1 MTVENL
7 FFDKVYMRF
16 FINKCFNKV
25 SQIALFVLMCMG
37 ASVHAENYYVNNAGN
52 DSNSGLSPATA
63 WKTLARVNKGT
74 FKAGASILLA
84 GGQTFTGNI
93 FLYSLKGTAAA
104 PITISS
110 QAGGIAT
117 IVSNAATAILIG
129 DSSGV
134 VISNLKLV
142 GSGASSSTSM
152 GIYLYNNQPA
162 GVSQSYQRMS
172 GLEISGFQS
181 GIKVYGGD
189 GGYDD
194 VQITG
199 SKLYDLKQH
208 GIFVLGS
215 AKPTLWNNRNVVIS
229 DNRVWNVYGDPA
241 HAGVTGNGILLAQTD
256 RAVMARNVVH
266 DCGSMGKANV
276 GLWTYQS
283 NRVRIHHNEV
293 YNQKTTT
300 TDGDGLDLDGGV
312 TNSVVEYNYTH
323 DNGGAGILVWQ
334 YAGAGLH
341 DNNTVRY
348 NVSVNDGRDGQAYGA
363 IAIGG
368 EGLSNLFV
376 YNNLLIANPTKAQT
390 MPALSIWNDK
400 KLIKNVLFANN
411 IFYSTG
417 GNSLS
422 VSASGLDDTFRFVG
436 NNYYDT
442 ANTFSLW
449 SNGIHHTSLSTW
461 RSGARQEILA
471 GADVGLQ
478 VDPMLVSAANAGVV
492 GDPAKLKRLIGYKLK
507 SGSPMLAAG
516 INLAKQFQ
524 IDMGSE
530 DFFGNPAND
539 ETVRDIGVYQ
549 ATTSSAIQVAV
560 PLSLMV
566 NGGAEAGM
574 IGWASSQAASVED
587 ATHAHS
593 GSRLFKLAPVA
604 AGGDALMYQAVQGL
618 GAGKYQA
625 SAWHSGAGATSIN
638 GWAIYDLAWKPL
650 AANWSLPANTL
661 VAQKSVLNFNLSG
674 VGSQTGVFVY
684 YKFRALAAGAYG
696 WVDDFFVIKK

>member
-1 MTVENL
+1 MAMSL
-7 FFDKVYMRF
+7 
-16 FINKCFNKV
+16 
-25 SQIALFVLMCMG
+25 
-37 ASVHAENYYVNNAGN
+37 HAETYYVDNAGN
-52 DSNSGLSPATA
+52 DNNSGLSPATA

-74 FKAGASILLA
+74 FGAGANILLA
-84 GGQTFTGNI
+84 AGQTFTGNI

-117 IVSNAATAILIG
+117 IISSAATAILIG

-152 GIYLYNNQPA
+152 GIFLYNNQPS

-229 DNRVWNVYGDPA
+229 DNMVWNVYGDPA
-241 HAGVTGNGILLAQTD
+241 NAGVTGNGILVAQTD
-256 RAVMARNVVH
+256 SAVMARNVVH
-266 DCGSMGKANV
+266 DCGSMGKGNV

-348 NVSVNDGRDGQAYGA
+348 NVSVNDGRDGHSYGA
-363 IAIGG
+363 VAIGG

-376 YNNLLIANPTKAQT
+376 YNNLLIANPTKAQP

-400 KLIKNVLFANN
+400 KLIKNVLLANN

-417 GNSLS
+417 GNSFS
-422 VSASGLDDTFRFVG
+422 VSASGLDETFRFVG
-436 NNYYDT
+436 NDYYDT
-442 ANTFSLW
+442 TNTYSLW
-449 SNGIHHTSLSTW
+449 SNGVRYTSLSTW

-471 GADVGLQ
+471 GAGVGLQ
-478 VDPMLVSAANAGVV
+478 LDPMLVSAANAGVI
-492 GDPAKLKRLIGYKLK
+492 GDPAKLKNLTGYELK
-507 SGSPMLAAG
+507 NGSPMLGAG

-530 DFFGNPAND
+530 DFFGNPANA
-539 ETVRDIGVYQ
+539 ETVRDIGVHQ
-549 ATTSSAIQVAV
+549 PTTSSGAQAAA
-560 PLSLMV
+560 PLPLIL

-574 IGWASSQAASVED
+574 TGWTSNQTASVED

-593 GSRLFKLAPVA
+593 GSRLFKLAPLA
-604 AGGDALMYQAVQGL
+604 AGSDAVMYQAVQGL
-618 GAGKYQA
+618 GAGSYQA
-625 SAWHSGAGATSIN
+625 SAWYSGAGAASVN
-638 GWAIYDLAWKPL
+638 GWAIYDLSWKPL

-661 VAQKSVLNFNLSG
+661 SAQQSVLNFTLSG
-674 VGSQTGVFVY
+674 TGSQAGFYVY
-684 YKFRALAAGAYG
+684 YQFRASAEGAYG
-696 WVDDFFVIKK
+696 WMDDVVVIKK

>member
-1 MTVENL
+1 MQFSIYYVYRVL
-7 FFDKVYMRF
+7 LKVLITF
-16 FINKCFNKV
+16 
-25 SQIALFVLMCMG
+25 ACMG
-37 ASVHAENYYVNNAGN
+37 ATLHAENYYVNNAGN
-52 DSNSGLSPATA
+52 DSNSGLSPAAA
-63 WKTLARVNKGT
+63 WKTLDRVNKGT
-74 FKAGASILLA
+74 FKAGANILLA

-110 QAGGIAT
+110 QPGGVAT

-129 DSSGV
+129 DSSGI

-152 GIYLYNNQPA
+152 GIFLYNNQPA

-172 GLEISGFQS
+172 GLEISGFES

-229 DNRVWNVYGDPA
+229 DNTVWNVYGDA
-241 HAGVTGNGILLAQTD
+241 ASAKVTGNGILVAQTD
-256 RAVMARNVVH
+256 SAVMARNVVH
-266 DCGSMGKANV
+266 DCGSTGKGNV

-283 NRVRIHHNEV
+283 NRVRIHHNEI

-300 TDGDGLDLDGGV
+300 TDGNGLDLDGGV

-348 NVSVNDGRDGQAYGA
+348 NVSVNDGRDGQSYGA

-368 EGLSNLFV
+368 EGLSNLSV
-376 YNNLLIANPTKAQT
+376 YHNLLIANPTKAQP

-400 KLIKNVLFANN
+400 KLIKNVLLANN

-436 NNYYDT
+436 NNYFDT
-442 ANTFSLW
+442 ANTYSLW
-449 SNGIHHTSLSTW
+449 SNGVRYTSLSTW
-461 RSGARQEILA
+461 RSGARQEILGGA
-471 GADVGLQ
+471 GVGLQ

-492 GDPAKLKRLIGYKLK
+492 GDPAKLKNLTGYKLK

-516 INLAKQFQ
+516 INLTKQFQ
-524 IDMGSE
+524 LDVGSE
-530 DFFGNPAND
+530 DFYGNPANA
-539 ETVRDIGVYQ
+539 ETVRDIGIHQ
-549 ATTSSAIQVAV
+549 ASTSTTSTTSTTAQAAAPS
-560 PLSLMV
+560 PLLV

-574 IGWASSQAASVED
+574 TGWTSNQAASVVD
-587 ATHAHS
+587 AAHAHS

-604 AGGDALMYQAVQGL
+604 AGGDALMYQAVQGV
-618 GAGKYQA
+618 GAGSYQA
-625 SAWHSGAGATSIN
+625 SAWYSGAGASSVN
-638 GWAIYDLAWKPL
+638 GWAIYDLSWSLL
-650 AANWSLPANTL
+650 AANWSLPGNTL
-661 VAQKSVLNFNLSG
+661 AAQQSVLNFNLSG
-674 VGSQTGVFVY
+674 AGSQAGFYVY
-684 YKFRALAAGAYG
+684 YQFRSSAEGAYG
-696 WVDDFFVIKK
+696 WMDDVAVIKK

>member
-1 MTVENL
+1 
-7 FFDKVYMRF
+7 
-16 FINKCFNKV
+16 
-25 SQIALFVLMCMG
+25 MG
-37 ASVHAENYYVNNAGN
+37 STLHAENYYVDNSGN
-52 DSNSGLSPATA
+52 DNNSGLSPAAA

-74 FKAGASILLA
+74 FKAGANILLA

-129 DSSGV
+129 DSSGI

-152 GIYLYNNQPA
+152 GIFLYNNQPA

-172 GLEISGFQS
+172 GLEISGFES

-194 VQITG
+194 VRITG

-229 DNRVWNVYGDPA
+229 DNTVWNVYGDA
-241 HAGVTGNGILLAQTD
+241 ASASVTGNGILVAQTD
-256 RAVMARNVVH
+256 SAIMARNVVH
-266 DCGSMGKANV
+266 DCGSMGKGNV

-341 DNNTVRY
+341 NNNTVRY

-368 EGLSNLFV
+368 EGLSNLSI
-376 YNNLLIANPTKAQT
+376 YNNLLIANPTKAKP

-400 KLIKNVLFANN
+400 KLIKNVLLANN
-411 IFYSTG
+411 IFYSKG
-417 GNSLS
+417 GNSFS
-422 VSASGLDDTFRFVG
+422 VSGSGLDETFRFVG

-442 ANTFSLW
+442 ANTYSLW
-449 SNGIHHTSLSTW
+449 FNGVRYTSLSTW

-471 GADVGLQ
+471 GAGVGLQ
-478 VDPMLVSAANAGVV
+478 LDPMLVSAANAGVV
-492 GDPAKLKRLIGYKLK
+492 GDPAKLKNLTGYKLK

-516 INLAKQFQ
+516 INLSKQFQ

-530 DFFGNPAND
+530 DFFGNPANA
-539 ETVRDIGVYQ
+539 ETVRDIGVHQ
-549 ATTSSAIQVAV
+549 ATASSTAPTPTPT

-566 NGGAEAGM
+566 NGGAETGM
-574 IGWASSQAASVED
+574 TGWTSSQAASVED
-587 ATHAHS
+587 AVHAHS
-593 GSRLFKLAPVA
+593 GSRLFKLAPLA
-604 AGGDALMYQAVQGL
+604 AGSDALMYQAVQGL
-618 GAGKYQA
+618 GAGTYQA
-625 SAWHSGAGATSIN
+625 SAWYSGAGAASIN
-638 GWAIYDLAWKPL
+638 GWAIYDLSWKLL
-650 AANWSLPANTL
+650 AANWSLPGNTL
-661 VAQKSVLNFNLSG
+661 SAQQSVLNFTLSG
-674 VGSQTGVFVY
+674 TGSQTGFYVY
-684 YKFRALAAGAYG
+684 YQFRSSAMGAYG
-696 WVDDFFVIKK
+696 WMDDVAVIRK